1 MQVPK
6 CKICDFGTLLEK
18 RCLGYTVDN
27 VKEPMKNPA
36 AVALGKLSAAS
47 KTAEERKEHGSKGG
61 KIGGANRAAALTP
74 AQRKK
79 IAKAAAKAR
88 WAKPKKLDKGS

>member
-1 MQVPK
+1 MAS
-6 CKICDFGTLLEK
+6 K
-18 RCLGYTVDN
+18 RRD
-27 VKEPMKNPA
+27 VKASKNPA

-47 KTAEERKEHGSKGG
+47 KTPVERKELAAMGG
-61 KIGGANRAAALTP
+61 KIGGAARAKSLTA

-88 WAKPKKLDKGS
+88 WGKDRTSP